1 MAEEMEIKVLDNSSD
16 GENQDLTDW
25 SRKYDVTLTALMNEY
40 NIYIQTLKDVDEKAS
55 KYLLLISIFIAGF
68 FTVISSSLSEK
79 LRFNYPLEYID
90 LLSWFFIVC
99 LMFAS
104 LFSFLA
110 VNKILLSLSF
120 IESRRLAD
128 LRLALE
134 ETGESNSTE
143 YKYELIKYYQNA
155 INFIDMKIK
164 EKQGKLR
171 LVYPNMQYALIFI
184 LLSCLSLFLFRF

>member
-1 MAEEMEIKVLDNSSD
+1 MAEEMEAEVLDDSRAED
-16 GENQDLTDW
+16 DQDLIDW
-25 SRKYDVTLTALMNEY
+25 SEKYDVTLTALINEY
-40 NIYIQTLKDVDEKAS
+40 NVYIQTLKDVDEKAS
-55 KYLLLISIFIAGF
+55 KYLLLISIFVAGF

-90 LLSWFFIVC
+90 LLSWFFITC

-104 LFSFLA
+104 LFSFLV

-143 YKYELIKYYQNA
+143 YKFELINYYQNA
-155 INFIDMKIK
+155 INFIDVKIK

-171 LVYPNMQYALIFI
+171 LIYPNMRYAVIFI
-184 LLSCLSLFLFRF
+184 LLSCFSLFLLRL